1 MPFRFPYL
9 ALDLETTGLDRQR
22 SHVLQLA
29 AIYDDGGNLADL
41 PVFNVVISHSVITYG
56 EAYAM
61 NLNSGLLKVAFEAK
75 DIESAKPVK
84 VLEIEEAKVEFQNFL
99 NKVQPDGRITV
110 AGKNVGGFDVPI
122 LNNPKNDFTLATKRF
137 LHRTLDPG
145 SMFTDEFDHIPNLD
159 ELNKLTGRAAVT
171 HDAVNDCLDI
181 VFAVRYKWGV

>member
-1 MPFRFPYL
+1 MAFRFPYL
-9 ALDLETTGLDRQR
+9 ALDLETTGLDRQQ

-29 AIYDDGGNLADL
+29 AIYDDGGPLAEL
-41 PVFNVVISHSVITYG
+41 PVFNVIIKHYVITYG

-61 NLNSGLLKVAFEAK
+61 DINRNLLRAAFKAEDSGLGKLVSEIYDARAEFE
-75 DIESAKPVK
+75 
-84 VLEIEEAKVEFQNFL
+84 EFL
-99 NKVQPDGRITV
+99 YKVQPEGKITV

-122 LNNPKNDFTLATKRF
+122 LNNPKNAFTDATRRF

-159 ELNKLTGRAAVT
+159 EINQLTGREPVT
-171 HDAVNDCLDI
+171 HDAVNDCLDV